1 MAKNNNEIY
10 STINFNTDIKYQN
23 STENLLIDKFKNNN
37 QSEDKI
43 NFHPNLLYHKNK
55 SSIFGTFYRKEK
67 DKKINYS
74 VKTLPEIKQE
84 IDSIKIRHLINK
96 EYKKHFIYAQPTI
109 NDLNIDDNK
118 KKSLNPIFL
127 TELFKEFD
135 KRTKGGIVRHKI
147 KILDMIFNI
156 LIFLFLLFEIINHF
170 KSRHII
176 DYIMDDGEKKN
187 LSNVDKI
194 KRIIDR
200 KLSKME
206 NNLRIINVIIV
217 LKCEIILLIKE
228 YYIREY
234 DINDNTFKERI
245 SDFIIAGIFFPPF
258 INPITLTKLDGI
270 IYPIIWSNII
280 FVFSFSKILFFLK
293 YNSLYSKWNSSISN
307 NVSKTLTANSGHLFV
322 LQSRIK
328 EYSFM
333 YLILIIISTIIL
345 SAVLIRTA
353 EYLTF
358 DPDLSEK
365 VNNELCFNS
374 ILDSI
379 WTTIMISFGV
389 AYGDIYPRTFL
400 GRTIIILTTIV
411 GYIVI
416 SKLLVTFMKYLTLTD
431 SEKKVFLKMKRL
443 TSPQNQLSKGI
454 KVIRDI
460 LTIRKYLII
469 KDKVKDNKIKKIE
482 AIKHLSIL
490 LLFLYNDNKNFMD
503 LEKIDESYKIP
514 VDDILKGLIK
524 KIEDNLKGFEISFNK
539 LEALN
544 IQLQELMTIQNQIN
558 KNLQISIESQKE
570 ALSYLTNVNN
580 SVKIEKFKLQFFKRK
595 HASSIVRNSVK
606 SEESILIKRLSEKI
620 KRKSHSKQKLY
631 NAINDDDMFILGKK
645 NNNNQFK
652 LNFGNINIIK
662 EHNNEEGSVVNS
674 PYLKNL
680 KETKVVK
687 TLFSKFDN
695 K

>member
-1 MAKNNNEIY
+1 MAKNNDKRE
-10 STINFNTDIKYQN
+10 STINLNSEPKYQN
-23 STENLLIDKFKNNN
+23 STENLLADKLKKNNS
-37 QSEDKI
+37 SEDKI
-43 NFHPNLLYHKNK
+43 NFNPELLYHKNK
-55 SSIFGTFYRKEK
+55 TSIFGTFYRKEK
-67 DKKINYS
+67 DKKKNNSI
-74 VKTLPEIKQE
+74 KTLPEIKQE
-84 IDSIKIRHLINK
+84 IDSLHNKKPINK
-96 EYKKHFIYAQPTI
+96 EYKKNIVYVQPTI
-109 NDLNIDDNK
+109 NDINIDENK

-135 KRTKGGIVRHKI
+135 KRTNGGIIRHKI
-147 KILDMIFNI
+147 KILHMILNV
-156 LIFLFLLFEIINHF
+156 LIFFFLFFEIINHF
-170 KSRHII
+170 KSRNII
-176 DYIMDDGEKKN
+176 DFLLEDGKKKN
-187 LSNVDKI
+187 LTREDKLN
-194 KRIIDR
+194 IIINR
-200 KLSKME
+200 KNSKME
-206 NNLRIINVIIV
+206 NNLRILNTIIV
-217 LKCEIILLIKE
+217 IFCEIILLIRE
-228 YYIREY
+228 YYVREY
-234 DINDNTFKERI
+234 DINDYSFKERI
-245 SDFIIAGIFFPPF
+245 SDFIIGGIFFPPF
-258 INPITLTKLDGI
+258 INPVILTKLDKNT
-270 IYPIIWSNII
+270 YPIICSNI
-280 FVFSFSKILFFLK
+280 VFILSLSKILFFLK
-293 YNSLYSKWNSSISN
+293 YNSLYSKWNSSISK

-524 KIEDNLKGFEISFNK
+524 KIEDNLKGFDISFNK
-539 LEALN
+539 LEPLN
-544 IQLQELMTIQNQIN
+544 IQLQELMAIQSQIN
-558 KNLQISIESQKE
+558 LNLQKSIESQRE
-570 ALSYLTNVNN
+570 SLNYLTNVNN
-580 SVKIEKFKLQFFKRK
+580 SVKIEKLKLQFLKRK
-595 HASSIVRNSVK
+595 NASSTIKNNLK
-606 SEESILIKRLSEKI
+606 CEESIFIKRLSETI
-620 KRKSHSKQKLY
+620 KRKSSKHRLQ
-631 NAINDDDMFILGKK
+631 NDDDMFILGKK
-645 NNNNQFK
+645 NNKPFK
-652 LNFGNINIIK
+652 LNFTKVNIIRE
-662 EHNNEEGSVVNS
+662 EHNNEEGSVANS
-674 PYLKNL
+674 PYLKTI

-687 TLFSKFDN
+687 PLPSKFDN
-695 K
+695 KQV

>member
-1 MAKNNNEIY
+1 MAKNNDKRE
-10 STINFNTDIKYQN
+10 STINLNSEPKYQN
-23 STENLLIDKFKNNN
+23 STENLLADKLKKNNS
-37 QSEDKI
+37 SEDKI
-43 NFHPNLLYHKNK
+43 NFNPELLYHKNK
-55 SSIFGTFYRKEK
+55 TSIFGTFYRKEK
-67 DKKINYS
+67 DKKKNNSI
-74 VKTLPEIKQE
+74 KTLPEIKQE
-84 IDSIKIRHLINK
+84 IDSLHNKKPINK
-96 EYKKHFIYAQPTI
+96 EYKKNIVYVQPTI
-109 NDLNIDDNK
+109 NDINIDENK

-135 KRTKGGIVRHKI
+135 KRTNGGIIRHKI
-147 KILDMIFNI
+147 KILHMILNV
-156 LIFLFLLFEIINHF
+156 LIFFFLFFEIINHF
-170 KSRHII
+170 KSRNII
-176 DYIMDDGEKKN
+176 DFLLEDGKKKN
-187 LSNVDKI
+187 LTREDKLN
-194 KRIIDR
+194 IIINR
-200 KLSKME
+200 KNSKME
-206 NNLRIINVIIV
+206 NNLRILNTIIV
-217 LKCEIILLIKE
+217 IFCEIILLIRE
-228 YYIREY
+228 YYVREY
-234 DINDNTFKERI
+234 DINDYSFKERI
-245 SDFIIAGIFFPPF
+245 SDFIIGGIFFPPF
-258 INPITLTKLDGI
+258 INPVILTKLDKNT
-270 IYPIIWSNII
+270 YPIICSNI
-280 FVFSFSKILFFLK
+280 VFILSLSKILFFLK
-293 YNSLYSKWNSSISN
+293 YNSLYSKWNSSISK

-482 AIKHLSIL
+482 AMKHLSIL

-524 KIEDNLKGFEISFNK
+524 KIEDNLKGFDISFNK
-539 LEALN
+539 LEPLN
-544 IQLQELMTIQNQIN
+544 IQLQELMAIQSQIN
-558 KNLQISIESQKE
+558 LNLQKSIESQRE
-570 ALSYLTNVNN
+570 SLNYLTNVNN
-580 SVKIEKFKLQFFKRK
+580 SVKIEKLKLQFLKRK
-595 HASSIVRNSVK
+595 NASSTIKNNLK
-606 SEESILIKRLSEKI
+606 CEESIFIKRLSETI
-620 KRKSHSKQKLY
+620 KRKSSKHRLQ
-631 NAINDDDMFILGKK
+631 NDDDMFILGKK
-645 NNNNQFK
+645 NNKPFK
-652 LNFGNINIIK
+652 LNFTKVNIIRE
-662 EHNNEEGSVVNS
+662 EHNNEEGSVANS
-674 PYLKNL
+674 PYLKTI

-687 TLFSKFDN
+687 PLPSKFDN
-695 K
+695 KQV

>member
-1 MAKNNNEIY
+1 MAKNNDKRE
-10 STINFNTDIKYQN
+10 STINLNSEPKYQN
-23 STENLLIDKFKNNN
+23 STENLLADKLKKNNS
-37 QSEDKI
+37 SEDKI
-43 NFHPNLLYHKNK
+43 NFNPELLYHKNK
-55 SSIFGTFYRKEK
+55 TSIFGTFYRKEK
-67 DKKINYS
+67 DKKKNNSI
-74 VKTLPEIKQE
+74 KTLPEIKQE
-84 IDSIKIRHLINK
+84 IDSLHNNKPINK
-96 EYKKHFIYAQPTI
+96 EYKKNIVYVQPTI
-109 NDLNIDDNK
+109 NDINIDENK

-135 KRTKGGIVRHKI
+135 KRTNGGIIRHKI
-147 KILDMIFNI
+147 KILHMILNV
-156 LIFLFLLFEIINHF
+156 LIFFFLFFEIINHF
-170 KSRHII
+170 KSRNII
-176 DYIMDDGEKKN
+176 DFLLEDGKKKN
-187 LSNVDKI
+187 LTREDKLN
-194 KRIIDR
+194 IIINR
-200 KLSKME
+200 KNSKME
-206 NNLRIINVIIV
+206 NNLRILNTIIV
-217 LKCEIILLIKE
+217 IFCEIMLLIRE
-228 YYIREY
+228 YYVREY
-234 DINDNTFKERI
+234 DINDYSFKERI
-245 SDFIIAGIFFPPF
+245 SDFIIGGIFFPPF
-258 INPITLTKLDGI
+258 INPVILTKLDKNT
-270 IYPIIWSNII
+270 YPIICSNI
-280 FVFSFSKILFFLK
+280 VFILSLSKILFFLK
-293 YNSLYSKWNSSISN
+293 YNSLYSKWNSSISK

-482 AIKHLSIL
+482 AMKHLSIL

-524 KIEDNLKGFEISFNK
+524 KIEDNLKGFDISFNK
-539 LEALN
+539 LEPLN
-544 IQLQELMTIQNQIN
+544 IQLQELMAIQSQIN
-558 KNLQISIESQKE
+558 LNLQKSIESQRE
-570 ALSYLTNVNN
+570 SLNYLTNVNN
-580 SVKIEKFKLQFFKRK
+580 SVKIEKLKLQFLKRK
-595 HASSIVRNSVK
+595 NASSTIKNNLK
-606 SEESILIKRLSEKI
+606 CEESIFIKRLSETI
-620 KRKSHSKQKLY
+620 KRKSSKHRLQ
-631 NAINDDDMFILGKK
+631 NDDDMFILGKK
-645 NNNNQFK
+645 NNKPFK
-652 LNFGNINIIK
+652 LNFTKVNIIRE
-662 EHNNEEGSVVNS
+662 EHNNEEGSVANS
-674 PYLKNL
+674 PYLKTI

-687 TLFSKFDN
+687 PLPSKFDN
-695 K
+695 KQV